1 MVKIA
6 TVDMLYITQEIMN
19 NFQPNKNGIV
29 RLKSKDS
36 QGSGFEFELTDGM
49 YVANYGNGE
58 IAPIQQLDYDKTYIK

>member
-1 MVKIA
+1 
-6 TVDMLYITQEIMN
+6 MN

-36 QGSGFEFELTDGM
+36 QGRGFEFELTDGM